1 MAIIEMSGKTI
12 VYCQKG
18 DVFTGYKPELH
29 GCYGLFE
36 SYTTPCFYWIVF
48 VYSHHVE
55 FIINTPM
62 YIDDA
67 FRIVQEHGTST
78 YAVRETHSMMFEDL
92 DNDPF

>member
-1 MAIIEMSGKTI
+1 MAAMGFLKAT
-12 VYCQKG
+12 Q
-18 DVFTGYKPELH
+18 LH
-29 GCYGLFE
+29 V
-36 SYTTPCFYWIVF
+36 FYWIVF

-78 YAVRETHSMMFEDL
+78 YAVRETHSIMFEDL
-92 DNDPF
+92 NNFSF